1 MRSPRRAHSSSLRF
15 WQTYSVRAISARRRV
30 QGCIHAGS
38 PRSLLTSLSP
48 NCSRAPCGDTNLRQ
62 CAAHSTARRT
72 APSPVRPPSSPQ
84 AIALVAHRKQLL
96 ALLLKAD
103 PTRQRQSQIHIAE
116 LPRTLDANALQANR
130 HRQRFAAI
138 VKKLRSFRIAEPLS
152 CQFLSC

>member
-72 APSPVRPPSSPQ
+72 APSPVRPPSSP
-84 AIALVAHRKQLL
+84 
-96 ALLLKAD
+96 
-103 PTRQRQSQIHIAE
+103 RQ
-116 LPRTLDANALQANR
+116 
-130 HRQRFAAI
+130 
-138 VKKLRSFRIAEPLS
+138 LRSWPTGSNCLHYSSRPIPRDSASPRYTSPNCRERSMRMPFKRTGTVRGSPPSSKS
-152 CQFLSC
+152 CARSG